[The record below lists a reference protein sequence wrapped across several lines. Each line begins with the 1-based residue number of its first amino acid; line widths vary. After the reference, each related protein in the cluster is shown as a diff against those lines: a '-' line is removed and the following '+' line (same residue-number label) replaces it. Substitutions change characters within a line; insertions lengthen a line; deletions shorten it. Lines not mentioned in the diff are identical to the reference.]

1 MQFLDHF
8 DVDDPARV
16 KSNFDAYG
24 RYLEEH
30 KEDFPR
36 EAYEFATANWH
47 YDPQHHACLHNTWVE
62 SLEVI
67 ESTSTYHEKLRQTDI
82 RLTLL
87 GAYNDGRIEI
97 NYENV
102 NGYRLGLASS
112 NTAVNSH
119 GDWLID
125 EIRLT
130 ESRSLIHEIKFWKD
144 GNWQIECSNIR
155 FKWIPLGDQS
165 QDEN

>member
-1 MQFLDHF
+1 
-8 DVDDPARV
+8 
-16 KSNFDAYG
+16 
-24 RYLEEH
+24 
-30 KEDFPR
+30 
-36 EAYEFATANWH
+36 
-47 YDPQHHACLHNTWVE
+47 
-62 SLEVI
+62 
-67 ESTSTYHEKLRQTDI
+67 
-82 RLTLL
+82 
-87 GAYNDGRIEI
+87 
-97 NYENV
+97 
-102 NGYRLGLASS
+102 LASS

-130 ESRSLIHEIKFWKD
+130 ESRSLIHEIKLWKD